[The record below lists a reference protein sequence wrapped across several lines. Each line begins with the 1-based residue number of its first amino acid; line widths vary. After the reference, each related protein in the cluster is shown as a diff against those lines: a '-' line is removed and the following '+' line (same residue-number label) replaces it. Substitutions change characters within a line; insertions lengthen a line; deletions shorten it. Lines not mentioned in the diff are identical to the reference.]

1 MGIDITVKICGEAG
15 QGIQTVGDLLASV
28 CQQAG
33 LYIMAINDFESRIRG
48 GYSSFQIR
56 ISDRPITAPHHEVNL
71 LVALNTK
78 AYERYKADLTSD
90 GIALVEGKDAM
101 QEDSVHAVAFT
112 DLAKESGNPITSNT
126 VAAGACLSLLG
137 AALDLFEDILKNR
150 FSSKS
155 GDVVKMNLAAA
166 KLGYDAVSGIHF
178 NRAFTWQRRTP
189 KSPVIKGSH
198 AISLGALA
206 GDCRFAA
213 FYPMSPATDILAS
226 LTDYEDDFPL
236 VVEQAEDEIAAVNMI
251 IGASFAGVRA
261 MTATSGGG
269 FCLMTEGLG
278 LAGISETPIVI
289 VNAQRPGPATGLP
302 TRTAQGDLLFTI
314 NAAQDEFPRF
324 VFAPGTVNEAY
335 ETTAR
340 AFYLAEKYQVPA
352 IILVDQ
358 FFADSLFMPDT
369 PFAVPERV
377 KKFILETD
385 DPGLSAY
392 KRYALTDSGVSPRAL
407 PCMGKQLVRASGNE
421 HLEDGHITEDIA
433 DRIAMVDKRNKKMDH
448 MLKEMSPPEACH
460 ADSPVLLTGWGTT
473 KGMVMESVDI
483 LRDRGMEVGALHFQ
497 DIWPFPRNAVRNML
511 TDKTIIMVEQ
521 NSTAQ
526 LGRLISEQTGIQYD
540 HAVLKYDGRPFFP
553 NDIANQVTQ
562 HIGSTT

>member
-28 CQQAG
+28 CREAG
-33 LYIMAINDFESRIRG
+33 LFIMAINDFESRIRG

-56 ISDRPITAPHHEVNL
+56 ISDRLITAPHHDVHL
-71 LVALNTK
+71 LMALNSK
-78 AYERYKADLTSD
+78 SYERYKEELIPD
-90 GIALVEGKDAM
+90 GIALVEGKDAR
-101 QEDSVHAVAFT
+101 QGNGLHTVAFT

-137 AALDLFEDILKNR
+137 APLDLFEDILKSR

-155 GDVVKMNLAAA
+155 DDVVNMNLAAA
-166 KLGYDAVSGIHF
+166 KLGYEAVSEINF
-178 NRAFTWQRRTP
+178 DRAFAWQRQDPR
-189 KSPVIKGSH
+189 SPVIKGSK
-198 AISLGALA
+198 AIALGALA

-213 FYPMSPATDILAS
+213 FYPMSPATDILVS

-236 VVEQAEDEIAAVNMI
+236 VLEQAEDEIAAVNMI
-251 IGASFAGVRA
+251 IGAAFAGVRS

-340 AFYLAEKYQVPA
+340 AFNLAEKYQVPA

-358 FFADSLFMPDT
+358 YFADSLFMQDT
-369 PFAVPERV
+369 PFTVPERIEE
-377 KKFILETD
+377 FTLED
-385 DPGLSAY
+385 ESPDSPSSY
-392 KRYALTDSGVSPRAL
+392 KRYALTDSGISPRAL
-407 PCMGKQLVRASGNE
+407 PCMGKRLVRASGNE
-421 HLEDGHITEDIA
+421 HREDGHITEEIT
-433 DRIAMVDKRNKKMDH
+433 DRNNMVNKRQKKMDH
-448 MLKEMSPPEACH
+448 MLKEMAPPEAIH
-460 ADSPVLLTGWGTT
+460 ADSRILLVCWGST
-473 KGMVMESVDI
+473 KGIIMESVDI
-483 LRDRGMEVGALHFQ
+483 LRNNGMDIGALHFQ
-497 DIWPFPRNAVRNML
+497 DIWPFPGDAVKDILN
-511 TDKTIIMVEQ
+511 KNQTIIMVEQ

-526 LGRLISEQTGIQYD
+526 LGRLICEQTGIQYS

-553 NDIANQVTQ
+553 NDIANQVKDLM
-562 HIGSTT
+562 G